1 MKSFIKSKKFLSILV
16 VILIVGFLYFCGK
29 DTFTAYES
37 LIFGGSTIR
46 TSGIKVK
53 LNGVDIAS
61 NSEILDSDFFMN
73 NIKWNSTHTREG
85 KISPGSSGTFQ
96 IELDPTGSEVAILY
110 EFSFVDKSVD
120 DSKLLTFENISVD
133 DSEIVKTA
141 IDTYSGVMKLDD
153 ISNGKKVTFN
163 IDFYFD
169 NSEDIEGI
177 EDGADIYEDLF
188 EVNFKAIQ
196 YSGEELVPYIG

>member
-1 MKSFIKSKKFLSILV
+1 MKFVKNKSFLSIFA
-16 VILIVGFLYFCGK
+16 VILIICFLYFGGRS
-29 DTFTAYES
+29 TFTAYES
-37 LIFGGSTIR
+37 LIFGGSTIK

-61 NSEILDSDFFMN
+61 NSEILNSDFFMN

-110 EFSFVDKSVD
+110 EFSFVDKAVD
-120 DSKLLTFENISVD
+120 DSKLLTFDDISVD
-133 DSEIVKTA
+133 DREIVKTS
-141 IDTYSGVMKLDD
+141 IDTYSGVISLDD

-163 IDFYFD
+163 IAFTFD
-169 NSEDIEGI
+169 NVEDIEGI
-177 EDGADIYEDLF
+177 EDGADVYEDLF
-188 EVNFKAIQ
+188 EINFKAIQ

>member
-1 MKSFIKSKKFLSILV
+1 MDFIKNKKFLSIV
-16 VILIVGFLYFCGK
+16 AVILMICFLYFGSRG
-29 DTFTAYES
+29 TFTAYES
-37 LIFGGSTIR
+37 LIFGGSTIE

-53 LNGVDIAS
+53 LNGVDIAN
-61 NSEILDSDFFMN
+61 NSEILNSDFFMN

-110 EFSFVDKSVD
+110 EFSFVDKAVD
-120 DSKLLTFENISVD
+120 DSKLLTFDDISVD
-133 DSEIVKTA
+133 DSEIVKTS
-141 IDTYSGVMKLDD
+141 IDTYSGVISLDD

-163 IDFYFD
+163 IDFTFD
-169 NSEDIEGI
+169 NVDDIEGI
-177 EDGADIYEDLF
+177 EDGSDIYEDLF
-188 EVNFKAIQ
+188 EINFKAIQ